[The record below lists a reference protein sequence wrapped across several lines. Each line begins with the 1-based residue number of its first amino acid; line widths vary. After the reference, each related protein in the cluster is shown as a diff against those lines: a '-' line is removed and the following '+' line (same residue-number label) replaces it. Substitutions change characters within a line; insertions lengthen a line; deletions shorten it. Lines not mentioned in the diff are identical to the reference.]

1 MIITIKNSTPTMMSE
16 IMKNMLFDQL
26 NTSLSRFIKL
36 SNKHKTVTSIYMYI
50 KYSTNVIF
58 GLGGN
63 YALITG
69 VKAI

>member
-1 MIITIKNSTPTMMSE
+1 
-16 IMKNMLFDQL
+16 MKNILFDQL
-26 NTSLSRFIKL
+26 NTLLSRFMKL
-36 SNKHKTVTSIYMYI
+36 SNKHKTVTNIYMYI
-50 KYSTNVIF
+50 RISTNVIF